1 MIKYMNVEQVANEFG
16 ITPASVYKLM
26 NHNDPNKRLEPV
38 NRETYRGDG
47 GYVFRVE
54 DVERIKPLYIKNDL
68 TSAQAAKQIGRSTSY
83 IHKLIQDGVIDYYE
97 GEYRGKKTYFLKQ
110 EDLDKLS
117 EVKAADE
124 RNETL
129 FDPKTGAFLFQ
140 LYMKGNQLARV
151 VHIKKFS
158 RTRIEISLQLD
169 NGKVLPYNE
178 AISDGWEP
186 VIQLNSKKAITSYGY
201 SVFEFPLPATMDSII
216 YSIIEE
222 LMKQAGPAN
231 LRINRSNEVIRVE
244 VKKVV
249 LKGILAATHPDMIDR
264 MKLFL
269 KRGKIIPKYDGLL
282 IDTGLSP
289 ITLYIS
295 EDRKEKLIERLT
307 NNKVTL
313 QEWADEINNLDQ
325 TQFDQLLHSLGRLF
339 SSAPAVRENE

>member
-1 MIKYMNVEQVANEFG
+1 MIKYMNVEQVSKELG

-26 NHNDPNKRLEPV
+26 NHKDPNKILEPV

-47 GYVFRVE
+47 GYVFSVE
-54 DVERIKPLYIKNDL
+54 DVNRIKPLYIKEDL

-83 IHKLIQDGVIDYYE
+83 IHKLIQDGLIDYYE

-110 EDLDKLS
+110 EELDKLA
-117 EVKAADE
+117 EMNAADE

-129 FDPKTGAFLFQ
+129 YDHKTGAFLFQ
-140 LYMKGNQLARV
+140 LYKKGDELARV
-151 VHIKKFS
+151 VHIKKFN
-158 RTRIEISLQLD
+158 RTKVEISLKLD
-169 NGKVLPYNE
+169 NGKILSYKK
-178 AISDGWEP
+178 AILDGWKP
-186 VIQLNSKKAITSYGY
+186 TMQISPKKAITSYGY
-201 SVFEFPLPATMDSII
+201 SVFEFPIPATMDSMI

-222 LMKQAGPAN
+222 LMKQAGPVN
-231 LRINRSNEVIRVE
+231 LRINRSNEIIKVE

-249 LKGILAATHPDMIDR
+249 LKDILVTTHPDMIDR

-269 KRGKIIPKYDGLL
+269 KRGKIIAKYDGLL

-295 EDRKEKLIERLT
+295 EDRKEKFVETVT

-313 QEWADEINNLDQ
+313 QEWADKINNLDQ
-325 TQFDQLLHSLGRLF
+325 KQFEQLMHSLGTLF
-339 SSAPAVRENE
+339 SELDK